1 MPDLRSF
8 HGPNEGYVLELYE
21 RFRQDPASV
30 DAGWREFFEQLP
42 PGGLKDPTSGPL
54 STDTAPVELIIRAH
68 RLAQAIR
75 ARGHTASRLDPL
87 GNNPPEDTA
96 LLPETY
102 GITEAD
108 LASLPSSV
116 ARASGY
122 VAGRTHSAEEAISV
136 LREIYAGTTGY
147 EFGHIPNPEERRW
160 LRDQIESGALSRPM
174 SPEDKIAALRRLSE
188 VEGFEKYL
196 HKTYFGQ
203 KRFSIE
209 GTDSLVPIL
218 DEVIRTVGAA
228 GTRCALIG
236 MAHRGRLNVL
246 THVLGKPYELILAGF
261 KGAPQSGSGAL
272 APDDFTGD
280 VKYHMGWQGIHKGTV
295 PEVSVVLAPN
305 PSHLE
310 FVNPVVI
317 GMARASQDDTTAPG
331 TPPREV
337 SKALAIIVHGDAAFP
352 GQGVV
357 AETLNMSGL
366 EGYEVGGTIH
376 IIANNQVGFTTNPS
390 RARSTR
396 YASDLAKGF
405 EIPVVHVNADDI
417 AACLSAARLAATY
430 RDRYHKDFLID
441 LVGYRRWGHNEGD
454 EPNFTQPLMYEK
466 IRTHPTAREILAESL
481 INEGLI
487 TQEEADAILQEVYDR
502 LDQVRAAI
510 EAGAATD
517 LDSGMATSARGLDL
531 QIDETGIPAEKLI
544 EYNEA
549 MLRFPEGF
557 VPNPRLEKQ
566 LERRRDNLG
575 PDGGVDWGHAETLA
589 FASLLSEGIPVRLT
603 GQDVQRGTFSHRH
616 QVLVDSQTGEFHT
629 PLAHLPTAR
638 ASFEIH
644 NSPLSEMATLG
655 FEYGYS
661 VSDPQVLVL
670 WEAQFGDFVNG
681 AQVIIDQFL
690 AAAEVKWQQ
699 TSGLVLLLPHGYEGQ
714 GPEHS
719 SARLERFLQLAAQ
732 GNLRV
737 ANCTTSAQ
745 YFHLLRRQALL
756 LGDAARPLVVM
767 SPKSLL
773 RHPLA
778 ASSIR
783 ELSEGRFRPVI
794 GDSEAAERADE
805 VTRLL
810 LCSGKVVVDLLGSDR
825 RKEATG
831 VALARVE
838 ELYPFPADEI
848 RAEIEKYP
856 ALQEIVWVQEEPMNM
871 GAWTFIDPRLRQL
884 VGGSLTIRY
893 EGRPPRASPAEGYMD
908 KHNEEQTRIVRA
920 AWDGAPEPTRKRS
933 SKRGPLVSVQSGGYS
948 GGDESEP
955 AAD

>member
-21 RFRQDPASV
+21 RYRQDPASV
-30 DAGWREFFEQLP
+30 DTEWREFFEKLP
-42 PGGLKDPTSGPL
+42 PGGLKDPSSGPL
-54 STDTAPVELIIRAH
+54 STDSAPVEVIIRAH

-87 GNNPPEDTA
+87 GNNPDADSA

-108 LASLPSSV
+108 LASLPSTV

-122 VAGRTHSAEEAISV
+122 VAARTSTAAEAIEV
-136 LREIYAGTTGY
+136 LRDIYAGTTGY

-174 SPEDKIAALRRLSE
+174 APQDKIAALRRLSQ

-209 GTDSLVPIL
+209 GTDALVPIL

-246 THVLGKPYELILAGF
+246 SHVLGKPYEMILAGF
-261 KGAPQSGSGAL
+261 KGAPTGTL

-280 VKYHMGWQGIHKGTV
+280 VKYHMGWHGIHEGTV

-317 GMARASQDDTTAPG
+317 GMARADQDDTNAPG
-331 TPPREV
+331 VPPREV
-337 SKALAIIVHGDAAFP
+337 SKALAILVHGDAAFP

-357 AETLNMSGL
+357 AETLNISGL

-396 YASDLAKGF
+396 YSSDLAKGF

-417 AACLSAARLAATY
+417 AACMSAARLAATY

-454 EPNFTQPLMYEK
+454 EPNFTQPLMYDR
-466 IRTHPTAREILAESL
+466 IRSHPTAREILAASMIE
-481 INEGLI
+481 EGLI
-487 TQEEADAILQEVYDR
+487 TQEEADGFLQEVYDN

-510 EAGAATD
+510 EAGATTD
-517 LDSGMATSARGLDL
+517 LDSATATPARELDL
-531 QIDETGIPAEKLI
+531 ETQETAVPAEKLI

-557 VPNPRLEKQ
+557 VPNARLAKQ
-566 LERRRDNLG
+566 LDRRRDNLG
-575 PDGGVDWGHAETLA
+575 PSGGIDWGQAETLA
-589 FASLLSEGIPVRLT
+589 FASLLSDGIPVRLT

-616 QVLVDSQTGEFHT
+616 QVLVNAQTGEEHT

-644 NSPLSEMATLG
+644 NSPLSEMASLG

-670 WEAQFGDFVNG
+670 WEAQFGDFANG
-681 AQVIIDQFL
+681 AQVVIDQFL

-737 ANCTTSAQ
+737 ANCTSSAQ

-756 LGDAARPLVVM
+756 LGRASRPLIVM

-773 RHPLA
+773 RHPVASAHIDDLA
-778 ASSIR
+778 
-783 ELSEGRFRPVI
+783 EGTFRPVI
-794 GDSEAAERADE
+794 GDDETAERTEE

-810 LCSGKVVVDLLGSDR
+810 LCSGKVFVDLIGFDR
-825 RKEATG
+825 RKEATN
-831 VALARVE
+831 VALGRVE
-838 ELYPFPADEI
+838 ELYPFPADQI
-848 RAEIEKYP
+848 RAEISKYP
-856 ALQEIVWVQEEPMNM
+856 ALQEVVWVQEEPMNM
-871 GAWTFIDPRLRQL
+871 GAWTYMDPRLRQL
-884 VGGSLTIRY
+884 VGGSLRVRY

-908 KHNEEQTRIVRA
+908 RHNEEQNRIVRA
-920 AWDGAPEPTRKRS
+920 AWEGAPEPVRQRS
-933 SKRGPLVSVQSGGYS
+933 SKRAPLVSVPSGGYS
-948 GGDESEP
+948 GSDESEP

>member
-21 RFRQDPASV
+21 QYQADPASV
-30 DAGWREFFEQLP
+30 DAGWREYFDQLP
-42 PGGLKDPTSGPL
+42 PGGLLDVQSGPL
-54 STDTAPVELIIRAH
+54 SDDSAPIELILRAH

-87 GNNPPEDTA
+87 GSQPDEDPALRPEA
-96 LLPETY
+96 Y
-102 GITEAD
+102 GITEDD
-108 LASLPSSV
+108 LARLPSSV
-116 ARASGY
+116 ARASGH
-122 VAGRTHSAEEAISV
+122 VAGRTTTAAEAISL
-136 LREIYAGTTGY
+136 LREIYSGTTGY

-160 LRDQIESGALSRPM
+160 LRDQIESGTLNRPM
-174 SPEDKIAALRRLSE
+174 SREQKIAALRRLSQ

-196 HKTYFGQ
+196 HKTYVGQ

-209 GTDSLVPIL
+209 GTDALVPIL

-228 GTRCALIG
+228 GTQCALIG

-261 KGAPQSGSGAL
+261 KGAPRSGSGAL

-280 VKYHMGWQGIHKGTV
+280 VKYHMGWQGVHEGTV
-295 PEVSVVLAPN
+295 PEVTVVLAPN

-310 FVNPVVI
+310 FVDPVVI
-317 GMARASQDDTTAPG
+317 GMARADQDDTSVPG
-331 TPPREV
+331 VPPREV
-337 SKALAIIVHGDAAFP
+337 SKALAILVHGDAAFP

-417 AACLSAARLAATY
+417 GACLAAARLAATY

-454 EPNFTQPLMYEK
+454 EPFFTQPLMYGK
-466 IRTHPTAREILAESL
+466 IQSHPTAREIWASTLVK
-481 INEGLI
+481 EGVI
-487 TQEEADAILQEVYDR
+487 TQAEADGILQEVYDQ
-502 LDQVRAAI
+502 LDQVREAI
-510 EAGAATD
+510 DAGTATEVDPGIPARELD
-517 LDSGMATSARGLDL
+517 LDV
-531 QIDETGIPAEKLI
+531 ETAVPAEKLV
-544 EYNEA
+544 EYTEA
-549 MLRFPEGF
+549 MLAFPEGF
-557 VPNPRLEKQ
+557 TPNAKLGKI

-575 PDGGVDWGHAETLA
+575 PAGGIDWGFAETLA
-589 FASLLSEGIPVRLT
+589 FASLVSEGVPVRLT

-616 QVLVDSQTGEFHT
+616 QVLVDARTGEHYT
-629 PLAHLPTAR
+629 PLANLPTAK

-644 NSPLSEMATLG
+644 NSPLSEMAVLG

-661 VSDPQVLVL
+661 VSDPEVLVL
-670 WEAQFGDFVNG
+670 WEAQFGDFSNG
-681 AQVIIDQFL
+681 AQVIIDQFI

-699 TSGLVLLLPHGYEGQ
+699 TSGLVMLLPHGYEGQ

-745 YFHLLRRQALL
+745 YFHLLRRQAKL
-756 LGDAARPLVVM
+756 LGHASRPLIVM
-767 SPKSLL
+767 APKSLL

-778 ASSIR
+778 TSHIE
-783 ELSEGRFRPVI
+783 ELSSGTFRPVI
-794 GDSEAAERADE
+794 GDADAAERAEE

-810 LCSGKVVVDLLGSDR
+810 LCSGKVFVDLYGAEQRKDAR
-825 RKEATG
+825 R

-848 RAEIEKYP
+848 QAEIDKYP
-856 ALQEIVWVQEEPMNM
+856 SLQEIVWVQEEPMNM

-884 VGGSLTIRY
+884 VGSSLIVRY

-908 KHNEEQTRIVRA
+908 KHLLEQSRIVRA
-920 AWDGAPEPTRKRS
+920 AWEEAPQPSARPRSVKRT
-933 SKRGPLVSVQSGGYS
+933 PLVPVGSGS
-948 GGDESEP
+948 FAGGEESEP